1 MRGLPRVRQ
10 RLLRVF
16 WIGLIV
22 LAFLPGAGPGGLGE
36 VGGPLAPLEAAE
48 PSPDTASPP
57 PLLVETLYLEDG
69 GQLTGRSLAVEKGHL
84 RWEIAPERELL
95 IPVEWIDRLEIGTP
109 PPPVPPPPTLP
120 PAPVAEEPLPDADES
135 FFVNWF
141 DKLEEWAAST
151 WNSFQTLTRR
161 IQIGGQFLEG
171 NAQTSLLDMITEFE
185 RGTPTHVRQV
195 DVGGQWARN
204 NHRQTANR
212 WFINSNFDWPVSED
226 SPWILFVTS
235 KNEYNAMQNLDY
247 RGTISSGGGYRFFF
261 EAKKRLIAR
270 FGPAFT
276 VEIFH
281 DPVQD
286 RLTPDLF
293 GELEIRW
300 PLRYR
305 MQFEERFR
313 IQPSLLDFEL
323 VRIFSTTGLIWD
335 LDEKDRWK
343 LRLGLQYNYNSQP
356 NAGRVSN
363 DYISTLSLMYLRK

>member
-1 MRGLPRVRQ
+1 MVSAP
-10 RLLRVF
+10 F
-16 WIGLIV
+16 P
-22 LAFLPGAGPGGLGE
+22 AAGPQGLGE
-36 VGGPLAPLEAAE
+36 GVGLRAPVWAAE
-48 PSPDTASPP
+48 PSSDSASLPP
-57 PLLVETLYLEDG
+57 PLVETLYLEDG
-69 GQLTGRSLAVEKGHL
+69 GQLTGRSLAVEHGHL
-84 RWEIAPERELL
+84 RWEIAPDRELL
-95 IPVEWIDRLEIGTP
+95 IPVEWIERLEIGTP
-109 PPPVPPPPTLP
+109 PPAVPPPPPLSPAPGTDGTLP
-120 PAPVAEEPLPDADES
+120 EPDES
-135 FFVNWF
+135 FFVDWF
-141 DKLEEWAAST
+141 ERLEEWAAST

-161 IQIGGQFLEG
+161 IQIGGQLLEG
-171 NAQTSLLDMITEFE
+171 NARTSLLDVITEFE

-226 SPWILFVTS
+226 SPWIIFVTS

-247 RGTISSGGGYRFFF
+247 RGTISSGGGYRFYF

-276 VEIFH
+276 VEVFH

-300 PLRYR
+300 PLRPR

-356 NAGRVSN
+356 NEGRVPS